1 MRQLRQIAHSAD
13 ILKLSL
19 VLQSG
24 RQCNQVNRL
33 ALFSELHH
41 RLKNHLM
48 RFIVEVFG
56 IHPLHSG
63 NQRFILQEHSTDYGL
78 FRLQVLRGNP
88 IEKEISTHLTPPLPE
103 P

>member
-1 MRQLRQIAHSAD
+1 MRQLSQIADTAD

-19 VLQSG
+19 VLKTG
-24 RQCNQVNRL
+24 RQGNQVNRL

-56 IHPLHSG
+56 IHPLHRG
-63 NQRFILQEHSTDYGL
+63 NQRFIMQQNST
-78 FRLQVLRGNP
+78 
-88 IEKEISTHLTPPLPE
+88 
-103 P
+103 